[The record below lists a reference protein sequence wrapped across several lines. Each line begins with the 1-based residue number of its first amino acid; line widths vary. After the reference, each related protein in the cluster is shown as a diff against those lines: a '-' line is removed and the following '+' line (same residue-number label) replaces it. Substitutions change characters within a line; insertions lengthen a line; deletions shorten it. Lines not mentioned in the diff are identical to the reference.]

1 MHIAAK
7 KSGYKAAM
15 PITSNSTT
23 TLTTHLL
30 TLSPTAYKSATE
42 HPFLTA
48 AATNTLPT
56 ALLLEWL
63 LQDRHYAL
71 TYISFIGAL
80 LSKLTIPTTSNRL
93 STLSWEI
100 ANTLIF
106 SLNNIKA
113 ELELFDKV
121 LFEEFGWN
129 ESGEVEVLPITRAY
143 QDMFAGAGSAKA
155 SLLEGM
161 VVLWATEGCYFDAW
175 GFAKRSGKNGGGV
188 TTPTITTTAT
198 TDGGEERSDVMTRVF
213 IPNWTSE
220 AFKGFVDTLEQ
231 LVNGIVKEE
240 GVEVGGE
247 VWQRCEA
254 TWRQVLW
261 LEERFWPDV

>member
-1 MHIAAK
+1 M
-7 KSGYKAAM
+7 
-15 PITSNSTT
+15 TSTVNSNTNNI
-23 TLTTHLL
+23 TTHLL
-30 TLSPTAYKSATE
+30 TLCPTAYKSATE

-56 ALLLEWL
+56 PLLLQWL

-93 STLSWEI
+93 STLSWKI

-113 ELELFDKV
+113 ELALFDKV
-121 LFEEFGWN
+121 LMEEFGWT
-129 ESGEVEVLPITRAY
+129 EGGEVEVLPITRAY
-143 QDMFAGAGSAKA
+143 QDMFAGAGSGKA

-161 VVLWATEGCYFDAW
+161 VVLWATERCYFDAW
-175 GFAKRSGKNGGGV
+175 GFAKRSSGGDKSS
-188 TTPTITTTAT
+188 TT
-198 TDGGEERSDVMTRVF
+198 GEEKERKSDVMTRIF

-220 AFKGFVDTLEQ
+220 EFEGFVDTLEE
-231 LVNGIVKEE
+231 LVNGIVKDE
-240 GVEVGGE
+240 GVEVGSE
-247 VWQRCEA
+247 VWGRCEA

-261 LEERFWPDV
+261 LEEGFWPDV

>member
-1 MHIAAK
+1 M
-7 KSGYKAAM
+7 
-15 PITSNSTT
+15 TSTVNSNTNNI
-23 TLTTHLL
+23 TTHLL
-30 TLSPTAYKSATE
+30 TLCPTAYKSATE

-56 ALLLEWL
+56 ALLLQWL

-93 STLSWEI
+93 STLSWKI

-113 ELELFDKV
+113 ELALFDK
-121 LFEEFGWN
+121 
-129 ESGEVEVLPITRAY
+129 
-143 QDMFAGAGSAKA
+143 DMFAGAGSGKA

-161 VVLWATEGCYFDAW
+161 VVLWATERCYFDAW
-175 GFAKRSGKNGGGV
+175 GFAKRSSGGDKSS
-188 TTPTITTTAT
+188 TT
-198 TDGGEERSDVMTRVF
+198 GEEKERKSDVMTRIF

-220 AFKGFVDTLEQ
+220 EFEEFVDTLEE
-231 LVNGIVKEE
+231 LVNGIVKDE
-240 GVEVGGE
+240 GVEVGSE
-247 VWQRCEA
+247 VWGRCEA

-261 LEERFWPDV
+261 LEEGFWPDV